1 MKIFSSQANH
11 MIHPWHDVTPGE
23 HLPSEFNALVE
34 IPMGSSVKYEL
45 DKKTGLLRLDR
56 ILYSAV
62 YYPANY
68 GFIPQTYAEDDD
80 PLDVLVLCQEP
91 LSPLTLV
98 SARAIGLM
106 TMVDGGKRD
115 HKILAVAVDDPEFNS
130 FREAER
136 TAAAPPDHA
145 PPFLPGLQATGRQI
159 GRGRRISI
167 GRNGL
172 ADHRR
177 ITAALQRAPAA
188 RVSLEHSKSC
198 VSWLSFSRQLAVAS
212 AAGTSELTSSSNRKH
227 RQPLACSISRMTGCR
242 LSAMR

>member
-1 MKIFSSQANH
+1 

-130 FREAER
+130 FREAGELPPHR
-136 TAAAPPDHA
+136 LTMLRRFFQDYKQLEGKSVEVDEFQSAEMALPIIEESLHAIANIDVEGFTSARFSADGPVRLRAIVLSSRLPARLQPRAGPRLQTENTAI
-145 PPFLPGLQATGRQI
+145 RW
-159 GRGRRISI
+159 
-167 GRNGL
+167 
-172 ADHRR
+172 
-177 ITAALQRAPAA
+177 PA
-188 RVSLEHSKSC
+188 R
-198 VSWLSFSRQLAVAS
+198 
-212 AAGTSELTSSSNRKH
+212 
-227 RQPLACSISRMTGCR
+227 
-242 LSAMR
+242 